1 VILRKRIPGAAV
13 EMVYDN
19 YNGLVIGFGPNDKPS
34 LAIFSIVVFPRWVA
48 FMPPA
53 GRGTP

>member
-1 VILRKRIPGAAV
+1 
-13 EMVYDN
+13 MVYDN

-48 FMPPA
+48 FMLPA